1 MAKTEEAPKAQSP
14 PLKTIVEVMAEEEYY
29 QILLAENPNPEIKWG
44 AHYVGINEYR
54 TWLPREQDFL
64 VAKSILNLLDHANQS
79 IKYTDAEGN
88 ERVTRRQ
95 DLQIMSRI
103 GPLSPELAHSKRL
116 EGKMP
121 IFPTRI
127 PPAVASELAAR
138 LDAKKGK

>member
-1 MAKTEEAPKAQSP
+1 MAKTEEAPKPAAQP
-14 PLKTIVEVMAEEEYY
+14 PKNIVEVMAEEEYF

-103 GPLSPELAHSKRL
+103 GPLSPEQAHSKRL

-121 IFPTRI
+121 VFPTKI
-127 PPAVASELAAR
+127 PPAIAEKLGRR
-138 LDAKKGK
+138 LS